1 MNKTNNILI
10 EKKDS
15 GFIGEEIR
23 EQDEL
28 WCLHCYDIFPANQL
42 KVDFLGNR
50 EGCGS
55 TKQPGCDGAGFGVD
69 IFKGDC
75 EFAVGCRQQAAER
88 KAELASMTDKEKRE
102 EYIEWSFCEG
112 YRHKK
117 KKHNLLNEYHLDWSS
132 KKVEKHIKRYN
143 EAYDKQWKILN
154 YQERVERLQHLGF
167 YDYLRKEWDENDFA
181 LHVKH
186 NVHGEEEKLCN
197 ELKSLLAK
205 KSYRDS
211 FHFVLSELL
220 DREKLEKYKN
230 HLGGKHKTLFALI
243 ENISCAEDAYKISR
257 RSSGCAYSGK
267 RQR

>member
-1 MNKTNNILI
+1 MNKTNNTMI
-10 EKKDS
+10 EEKDS
-15 GFIGEEIR
+15 GYIGQDIR

-42 KVDFLGNR
+42 KVDFLGNKQ
-50 EGCGS
+50 GCGS
-55 TKQPGCDGAGFGVD
+55 TKHPGCDGAGFGVD
-69 IFKGDC
+69 IFKADC

-88 KAELASMTDKEKRE
+88 EAELASMTDEEKRE
-102 EYIEWSFCEG
+102 EYIEWSFCEQ

-117 KKHNLLNEYHLDWSS
+117 YNLLNEYHLDWSS

-143 EAYDKQWKILN
+143 EACHKQWAILN
-154 YQERVERLQHLGF
+154 HRKWVEHCHQTGF
-167 YDYLRKEWDENDFA
+167 TDGIPWWK
-181 LHVKH
+181 
-186 NVHGEEEKLCN
+186 EEELCN

-230 HLGGKHKTLFALI
+230 QLGRKHETLLALI
-243 ENISCAEDAYKISR
+243 ESINCAEDAYKISR

-267 RQR
+267 RQK